1 MIKSGMQRE
10 NLPKGR
16 CGGLNML
23 QDLQELLAE
32 VRDRIRNFPAA
43 TPFTPSNE
51 LWQIVSDTYGRTT
64 GDAVQV
70 SANALVIETRDG
82 KFISI
87 SAQELPRVWAVIPYA
102 IAIREYEEALGNLA
116 TEMGFAS
123 PTSSDAAHI
132 FSALPPAARRRALA
146 VEDRERIEEKIAGP
160 LGLAPDEQTYFT
172 NFLFDKE
179 WSGVGK
185 ALDRNDWVTFSV
197 VSAGGWVVAAADRRG
212 DIAIALSHSLEFDRL
227 MRIEMDAALGRAVQP
242 AAVARPVAIA
252 GRNRIIYGAPGTGKS
267 HKVDE
272 EIAGKISIRTVF
284 HPDTQNS
291 DFFGSL
297 KPTMTDQGVAYG
309 FAPGPMARALLDAHN
324 DPEHHHFLV
333 IEELNRAPA
342 AAVFGEL
349 FQLLDRKP
357 DGSSTYTIDFPTQ
370 ESAIWFRDHGYTSA
384 KLSLPANL
392 TIIATMNSADQGVHP
407 LDTAFRRRWEQEY
420 MPLAKGDGPQGN
432 ICFIDR
438 SRRQKEILWKEFVAI
453 LNKHLIDTLRVAE
466 DRLLGLWFVKEEE
479 LNNEIPDKILL
490 YLLDDLLRH
499 EGREQVFAEGISG
512 YGHVA
517 SLMSDG
523 ERILSRLL
531 LEKLEAAL
539 PAEAAAEAPV
549 EVDEQVPQDAG

>member
-1 MIKSGMQRE
+1 
-10 NLPKGR
+10 
-16 CGGLNML
+16 ML
-23 QDLQELLAE
+23 QNLQDRLAE
-32 VRDRIRNFPAA
+32 VRDRVRSFPAT
-43 TPFTPSNE
+43 TPFTPSDE
-51 LWQIVSDTYGRTT
+51 LWQLVSALYGMATS
-64 GDAVQV
+64 DAVQV
-70 SANALVIETRDG
+70 IANTLVIETRDG
-82 KFISI
+82 KFIGV
-87 SAQELPRVWAVIPYA
+87 SAQDLPRIWAVIPYA
-102 IAIREYEEALGNLA
+102 VAIRDYAEVLVKLA
-116 TEMGFAS
+116 KAMGYVS
-123 PTSSDAAHI
+123 PTSSKAELVFA
-132 FSALPPAARRRALA
+132 ALPPAPKRRVLTAH
-146 VEDRERIEEKIAGP
+146 DKTIIEEKIAGP
-160 LGLAPDEQTYFT
+160 LGLDPDAQRHFT
-172 NFLFDKE
+172 TFLFDRA

-185 ALDRNDWVTFSV
+185 ALDRNDWLTFSI

-212 DIAIALSHSLEFDRL
+212 DIAIALSQSEEFDRL
-227 MRIEMDAALGRAVQP
+227 MRIEMAAALDRAVQP
-242 AAVARPVAIA
+242 AAVARPVTIA

-309 FAPGPMARALLDAHN
+309 FAPGPMARALLDAHS
-324 DPEHHHFLV
+324 DPGHHHFLV

-370 ESAIWFRDHGYTSA
+370 ESANWFREKGYTSA

-392 TIIATMNSADQGVHP
+392 TILATMNSADQGVHP

-420 MPLAKGDGPQGN
+420 IPLAQGDGPQGRLF
-432 ICFIDR
+432 FIGR
-438 SRRQKEILWKEFVAI
+438 TGRRHEMGWKEFVSI
-453 LNKHLIDTLRVAE
+453 LNRHLIDTLRVAE
-466 DRLLGLWFVKEEE
+466 DRLLGLWFVKKAE
-479 LNNEIPDKILL
+479 LNDKIPDKILL

-499 EGREQVFAEGISG
+499 EGRDQVFAEGISG

-531 LEKLEAAL
+531 LEKLEGAL